1 LSSVSNKSRFKQSR
15 QSEQSNYSDT
25 RDLRIAVPRHEYC
38 TNYII
43 TTGDIMD
50 KMEGRL
56 LQDVV
61 IRQCTTILELL
72 AGKNQVLLGKAKGK

>member
-1 LSSVSNKSRFKQSR
+1 MR
-15 QSEQSNYSDT
+15 
-25 RDLRIAVPRHEYC
+25 YC

-56 LQDVV
+56 LRDVV
-61 IRQCTTILELL
+61 IRQCMTILELL
-72 AGKNQVLLGKAKGK
+72 ASKNQVLLGKAKGK